1 MRGSNK
7 TAIAPARAPGGLAG
21 RAIQGSPLTITMYQR
36 ILVPLDG
43 SATAEC
49 GLREALALAQ
59 AQRSSLYLLHALDS
73 FPLTLGAAPDEA
85 ADRLRARLRRYG
97 EDLLGR
103 AAAAASEAGVPSVM
117 LLREVATGRVADVI
131 LQEAV
136 RIPADLVV
144 MGTHGRRGFNK
155 LVLGSNAQAV
165 VHGSSV
171 PVLLVRQRETL
182 VPQALPPG
190 SDP

>member
-1 MRGSNK
+1 
-7 TAIAPARAPGGLAG
+7 
-21 RAIQGSPLTITMYQR
+21 MYQR

-59 AQRSSLYLLHALDS
+59 AQRSSLYLLHALES
-73 FPLTLGAAPDEA
+73 FPLT
-85 ADRLRARLRRYG
+85 
-97 EDLLGR
+97 
-103 AAAAASEAGVPSVM
+103 
-117 LLREVATGRVADVI
+117 
-131 LQEAV
+131 
-136 RIPADLVV
+136 
-144 MGTHGRRGFNK
+144 N
-155 LVLGSNAQAV
+155 NAQAV